1 MTGLRRGRAV
11 EVMYPPTRTVSSDSS
26 HTVYFNTMP
35 DTGTEKERLEND
47 LKAYF
52 LVLCLVIQLRL
63 TLCDPMDCSPPASSV
78 HGDSPGK
85 NTGGLPCP
93 SSGDLPDPG
102 IEPTSPPFLVD
113 SLPSEPPGK
122 PKNTG
127 AGSLSLLQGIFLT

>member
-26 HTVYFNTMP
+26 HTVCFNTMP

-63 TLCDPMDCSPPASSV
+63 TLCDHMDCSPPASSV